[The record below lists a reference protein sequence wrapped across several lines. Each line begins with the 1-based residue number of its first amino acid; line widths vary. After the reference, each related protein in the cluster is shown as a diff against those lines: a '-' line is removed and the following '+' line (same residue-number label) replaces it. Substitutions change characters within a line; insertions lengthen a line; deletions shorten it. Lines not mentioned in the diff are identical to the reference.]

1 MLQEKVVPAEDFR
14 AEARAWIEA
23 NFPPALANKAPG
35 MGADDPDSDDYR
47 RWRAAMC
54 GAGYGTPTWPKEY
67 GGAGLSR
74 AEAQIFREEL
84 RRVGGWNP
92 IATGMGVRMLGPT
105 LLEYGTEEQKRTHLP
120 RVARGET
127 RWCQG
132 YSEPGAGSDLASLQ
146 TSAVEHGDH
155 FLVNGQKIWT
165 SGADKAD
172 WIFCLVRTDKSS
184 KHEGISFLLID
195 MRTPGVS
202 VKPIRLISG
211 NSPFCE
217 TFFVDVKV
225 PTGNLVG
232 ERNKGWTIAKRLL
245 QFERQ
250 RNEDAPIRASDTR
263 NLADIAREYLGTD
276 ADGRIADADLRA
288 RIIAYEGRR
297 KAFALTMARA
307 AADAGG
313 AGPTAAGSILKNVS
327 SVLSQ
332 ERAELLMEIMGSQ
345 GLGWEG
351 ESYSRAEIDA
361 TREWLSGKATTIY
374 AGSYEIQNNIIAKRV
389 LGLLDHQ

>member
-1 MLQEKVVPAEDFR
+1 MLQERVAVADDFR
-14 AEARAWIEA
+14 TEAREWLAA
-23 NFPPALANKAPG
+23 NFPPSLAGKAPG
-35 MGADDPDSDDYR
+35 MGGEEPDGEDFH
-47 RWRAAMC
+47 RWRAAIC
-54 GAGYGTPTWPKEY
+54 GRGFGTPMWPIEY

-74 AEAQIFREEL
+74 AEAQVLREEM
-84 RRVGGWNP
+84 RRIGAWNP

-105 LLEYGTEEQKRTHLP
+105 LMEYGNEAQKLQHLP
-120 RVARGET
+120 RVAAGET

-146 TSAVEHGDH
+146 TSAIDHGDH
-155 FLVNGQKIWT
+155 YLVNGQKIWT
-165 SGADKAD
+165 SGANHAD
-172 WIFCLVRTDKSS
+172 WCFCLVRTDKTS

-225 PTGNLVG
+225 PKENLVG
-232 ERNKGWTIAKRLL
+232 ELNKGWTIAKRLL

-250 RNEDAPIRASDTR
+250 RNEDAPIRQSDNR
-263 NLADIAREYLGTD
+263 KLADIAREYLGVD
-276 ADGRIADADLRA
+276 DQGRVADADLRA
-288 RIIAYEGRR
+288 RIIAYEGRQ
-297 KAFALTMARA
+297 KAFALTMTRA
-307 AADAGG
+307 AAEAGG

-327 SVLSQ
+327 STLSQ

-351 ESYSRAEIDA
+351 ESYSKAERDA